1 MGDGINT
8 ITDEEVEEMEKKTFN
23 KAEPKKH
30 YKLKS
35 VKLWFA
41 IWAALALSVV
51 IYAMAFR
58 DVQGLSPIALG
69 LLAIIAEYLHI
80 NYKQKKLFNSPES
93 EA

>member
-1 MGDGINT
+1 MTEDK
-8 ITDEEVEEMEKKTFN
+8 DQ
-23 KAEPKKH
+23 PKKRN
-30 YKLKS
+30 KFKS

-51 IYAMAFR
+51 IYAIAFQHV
-58 DVQGLSPIALG
+58 DGLTPIAIG

-80 NYKQKKLFNSPES
+80 NYKQKKLFNAPES